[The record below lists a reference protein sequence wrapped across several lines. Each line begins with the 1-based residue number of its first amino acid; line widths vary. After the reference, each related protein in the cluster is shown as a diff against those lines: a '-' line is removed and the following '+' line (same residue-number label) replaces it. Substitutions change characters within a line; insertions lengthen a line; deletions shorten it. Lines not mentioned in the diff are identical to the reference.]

1 MKFKV
6 CPQCGSENIEWII
19 PQNWSQWSC
28 NDCSYTGL
36 VIEVDKDTQKEIQK
50 EWKETGR
57 IISSKDDDEDDKVT
71 CIYKTLFLFFF
82 IIILYLKD
90 RIL

>member
-1 MKFKV
+1 MELIILNLESILTFIYIMIIMKFKV
-6 CPQCGSENIEWII
+6 CPQCGSDNIEWII

-36 VIEVDKDTQKEIQK
+36 VIEVDKDTQKKIQK

-57 IISSKDDDEDDKVT
+57 IISSKDDEEEETD
-71 CIYKTLFLFFF
+71 
-82 IIILYLKD
+82 
-90 RIL
+90 

>member
-57 IISSKDDDEDDKVT
+57 IISSRDDEEEDNE
-71 CIYKTLFLFFF
+71 
-82 IIILYLKD
+82 
-90 RIL
+90 

>member
-1 MKFKV
+1 MIMKFKV

-57 IISSKDDDEDDKVT
+57 IISSVDEDEDK
-71 CIYKTLFLFFF
+71 
-82 IIILYLKD
+82 
-90 RIL
+90 